1 MFDEENKRMPL
12 KPDINLHYENI
23 IVRLKLGNELVENDR
38 IFQCGTVTC
47 KFTTD
52 SREFVDEPI
61 LPRLP
66 RYPLQQSAYNQ
77 GWLLCLSYI
86 VYRIVIFIDVVMHLV
101 LNILHVKY

>member
-23 IVRLKLGNELVENDR
+23 IVRLKS
-38 IFQCGTVTC
+38 VTC

-86 VYRIVIFIDVVMHLV
+86 VYRIGIFIDVVMHLV